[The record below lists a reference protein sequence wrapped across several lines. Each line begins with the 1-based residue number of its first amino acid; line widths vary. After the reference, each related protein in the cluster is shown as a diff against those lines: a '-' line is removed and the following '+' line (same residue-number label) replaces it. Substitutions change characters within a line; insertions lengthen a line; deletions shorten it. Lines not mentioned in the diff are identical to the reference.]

1 MMPERKQFNKGER
14 IKVHKKYNGHCA
26 YCGQEIEIKDMQI
39 DHLHPLYLGG
49 TNDLSNLMPSCRS
62 CNNYKRTYTLEKFRK
77 QLSLLNGRLERD
89 SVIYRISKRYG
100 LLKEINK
107 PVKFYFE
114 EVKENDI

>member
-1 MMPERKQFNKGER
+1 MPKRIQFNKDER
-14 IKVHKKYNGHCA
+14 IKVHQKYNGHCA
-26 YCGQEIEIKDMQI
+26 YCGIKIEVKDMQI
-39 DHLHPLYLGG
+39 DHLQPLYLGG

-77 QLSLLNGRLERD
+77 QLSLLNSRLERD

-107 PVKFYFE
+107 SIRFYFE
-114 EVKENDI
+114 EVKENVE